1 MSVFVFALFTST
13 LGALQMTKVHQPGMA
28 TTMAGL
34 GPDSVALA
42 CPEWEAALYQERVC
56 KSYTCNTCAQEW
68 CKNLCH
74 ELKIQFGAYNKIVCE
89 PPEVDESGMKEETP
103 P

>member
-1 MSVFVFALFTST
+1 MSVFVFALLTST
-13 LGALQMTKVHQPGMA
+13 LGALQMTKTKVHQPGMA

-42 CPEWEAALYQERVC
+42 CPEWEAELYQERVC

-68 CKNLCH
+68 CKSLCH
-74 ELKIQFGAYNKIVCE
+74 ELKIKFGACNKIVCE
-89 PPEVDESGMKEETP
+89 PPPMEEEAK
-103 P
+103 